1 MKKKIVLIVVLVA
14 MLFALCSCMVG
25 NRRVGFDSAQT
36 FEKADILIE
45 GEWKRVS
52 VKSWRDFD
60 QSDVVQVEAT
70 DGTVYLTHYSNAVL
84 IKEGKR

>member
-1 MKKKIVLIVVLVA
+1 MKKWIFIGILLVMVLV
-14 MLFALCSCMVG
+14 LSSCMVG

-60 QSDVVQVEAT
+60 QSDVVQIEAT

>member
-1 MKKKIVLIVVLVA
+1 MKKWIFIGILLVMVLV
-14 MLFALCSCMVG
+14 LSSCMVG
-25 NRRVGFDSAQT
+25 NRRVGIDTTQT
-36 FEKADILIE
+36 FGKADILIE